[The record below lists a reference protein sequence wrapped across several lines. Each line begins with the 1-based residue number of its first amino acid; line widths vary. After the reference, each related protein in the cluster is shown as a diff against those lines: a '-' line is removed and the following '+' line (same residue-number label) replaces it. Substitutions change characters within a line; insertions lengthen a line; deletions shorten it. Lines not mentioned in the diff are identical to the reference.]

1 VAFVGA
7 RPAWTGRERSSGFVE
22 LAASFDE
29 YISKLHI
36 DREYVLEVLEDV
48 YKPTHLDATE
58 EWLDIGMPG
67 WREEAAELAAAVA
80 DARARVA

>member
-1 VAFVGA
+1 
-7 RPAWTGRERSSGFVE
+7 VE